1 MGERLKRE
9 KLEKIR
15 IGALCSDCT
24 DPTAKVM
31 TSYVFDL
38 KNIIT
43 LGMFEKAQIS
53 AEVLVEQGKDPYE
66 IGKKT
71 VFPAVKERLRL
82 YKDKEINKIEFL
94 KSLQAAD
101 TAVKVLRKEAP
112 EEGENRPWTEWDGF
126 LKKTISEYYGF
137 VLP

>member
-1 MGERLKRE
+1 MNETLKRE
-9 KLEKIR
+9 AVEKIR

-38 KNIIT
+38 KNIIS
-43 LGMFEKAQIS
+43 LGMFEKALI
-53 AEVLVEQGKDPYE
+53 ATEVLVEQGGDPHTIAKE
-66 IGKKT
+66 T
-71 VFPAVKERLRL
+71 VFPEVNEMLRRYNEKEV
-82 YKDKEINKIEFL
+82 NKVELIKALE
-94 KSLQAAD
+94 AAD
-101 TAVKVLRKEAP
+101 TAVKVLKREAP
-112 EEGENRPWTEWDGF
+112 DESETGPWKEWDRF

>member
-1 MGERLKRE
+1 MNEELKRE
-9 KLEKIR
+9 KLEKIK

-38 KNIIT
+38 KNIIE

-53 AEVLVEQGKDPYE
+53 AEVLVEQGGEPFKIMKE
-66 IGKKT
+66 T
-71 VFPAVKERLRL
+71 VFPTVEEKLKQ
-82 YKDKEINKIEFL
+82 YCGGEINKIELL
-94 KSLQAAD
+94 KAIQAGD
-101 TAVKVLRKEAP
+101 TAVKVFRKEAP
-112 EEGENRPWTEWDGF
+112 DESENSPWSEWDKF

>member
-1 MGERLKRE
+1 MTETLKRE

-53 AEVLVEQGKDPYE
+53 AEVLTEQGKDPYE
-66 IGKKT
+66 IWKET
-71 VFPAVKERLRL
+71 VFPTAAEGLKR
-82 YKDKEINKIEFL
+82 YMDKEINKIELL

-112 EEGENRPWTEWDGF
+112 DDGENSPWKEWDGF
-126 LKKTISEYYGF
+126 LKKTISDHYGF
-137 VLP
+137 MLP

>member
-1 MGERLKRE
+1 MENSLKRE
-9 KLEKIR
+9 PVEKLR

-38 KNIIT
+38 ENIIN

-53 AEVLVEQGKDPYE
+53 AEVLVEQGKDPDE
-66 IGKKT
+66 IGKNT
-71 VFPAVKERLRL
+71 VFPAAEERLRL
-82 YKDKEINKIEFL
+82 YKDKEIDKIDFL

-112 EEGENRPWTEWDGF
+112 DEGENSRWKEWDSF

>member
-1 MGERLKRE
+1 ME
-9 KLEKIR
+9 KLR

-38 KNIIT
+38 ENIIN

-53 AEVLVEQGKDPYE
+53 AEVLVEQGKDPDE
-66 IGKKT
+66 IGKNT
-71 VFPAVKERLRL
+71 VFPAAEERLRL
-82 YKDKEINKIEFL
+82 YKDKEIDKIDLLE
-94 KSLQAAD
+94 SLQAAD

-112 EEGENRPWTEWDGF
+112 DEGENSRWEEWDSF